1 MTTGAD
7 PYDLG
12 ARAVAAT
19 IYRGRRDIAGDR
31 VGWDQLTD
39 TDKAA
44 CLAIARPVVD
54 AVLHR
59 LVVDFPDQT
68 CHACGLE
75 HPLVFARTETD
86 GPL

>member
-1 MTTGAD
+1 MSAPD

-39 TDKAA
+39 SDKAA
-44 CLAIARPVVD
+44 CLALARPVVD
-54 AVLHR
+54 AVATLN
-59 LVVDFPDQT
+59 P
-68 CHACGLE
+68 GLSVAADKE
-75 HPLVFARTETD
+75 GES
-86 GPL
+86 

>member
-1 MTTGAD
+1 MSAPD

-39 TDKAA
+39 SDKAS

-54 AVLHR
+54 AV
-59 LVVDFPDQT
+59 
-68 CHACGLE
+68 
-75 HPLVFARTETD
+75 ETLYLGSAD
-86 GPL
+86 KGGES

>member
-1 MTTGAD
+1 MSAPD

-39 TDKAA
+39 SDKASCMA
-44 CLAIARPVVD
+44 LARPVVD
-54 AVLHR
+54 AVATLY
-59 LVVDFPDQT
+59 
-68 CHACGLE
+68 LE
-75 HPLVFARTETD
+75 QGVAADKGGES
-86 GPL
+86 

>member
-1 MTTGAD
+1 MSD

-12 ARAVAAT
+12 ARAVAGV

-39 TDKAA
+39 SDKAA

-54 AVLHR
+54 AV
-59 LVVDFPDQT
+59 
-68 CHACGLE
+68 
-75 HPLVFARTETD
+75 ETLKSQVSVAAD
-86 GPL
+86 KGADA

>member
-1 MTTGAD
+1 MSAPD

-39 TDKAA
+39 SDKAA
-44 CLAIARPVVD
+44 CLALARPVVD
-54 AVLHR
+54 AVATLY
-59 LVVDFPDQT
+59 
-68 CHACGLE
+68 LE
-75 HPLVFARTETD
+75 QGVAADKGGES
-86 GPL
+86 

>member
-1 MTTGAD
+1 MTD

-39 TDKAA
+39 SDKAA
-44 CLAIARPVVD
+44 CLAIARPVV
-54 AVLHR
+54 AAMETLY
-59 LVVDFPDQT
+59 
-68 CHACGLE
+68 LE
-75 HPLVFARTETD
+75 QGVAADKGGES
-86 GPL
+86 

>member
-1 MTTGAD
+1 MSD

-12 ARAVAAT
+12 ARAVAGV

-39 TDKAA
+39 SDKAA

-54 AVLHR
+54 AVAAIYAF
-59 LVVDFPDQT
+59 DPGDT
-68 CHACGLE
+68 PACRE
-75 HPLVFARTETD
+75 AK
-86 GPL
+86 

>member
-1 MTTGAD
+1 MSAPD

-39 TDKAA
+39 SDKASCMA
-44 CLAIARPVVD
+44 LARPVVD
-54 AVLHR
+54 AVATLY
-59 LVVDFPDQT
+59 
-68 CHACGLE
+68 LE
-75 HPLVFARTETD
+75 QGVAADKGES
-86 GPL
+86 